1 VPLTPQQL
9 ADFQRLR
16 QSYAPV
22 LEAQRRK
29 QQAQGNLEKMHGLP
43 PVKPQPKADGGS
55 AKMSKE
61 VGNLHGIKNL
71 SFEDYAPNEVELVNL
86 EAHEQGKGHGSNA
99 MQKITSAADKHKIN
113 LMLIPAGDKSKRDR
127 LSDFYGRFGFSDDGD
142 VMRRRHKAKGGR
154 VTHAHHLEI
163 EERPL

>member
-1 VPLTPQQL
+1 MPLTPQQM

-29 QQAQGNLEKMHGLP
+29 QQAQANLEKMHGLP
-43 PVKPQPKADGGS
+43 SVKPQPKA
-55 AKMSKE
+55 
-61 VGNLHGIKNL
+61 
-71 SFEDYAPNEVELVNL
+71 
-86 EAHEQGKGHGSNA
+86 
-99 MQKITSAADKHKIN
+99 
-113 LMLIPAGDKSKRDR
+113 
-127 LSDFYGRFGFSDDGD
+127 
-142 VMRRRHKAKGGR
+142 KGGK